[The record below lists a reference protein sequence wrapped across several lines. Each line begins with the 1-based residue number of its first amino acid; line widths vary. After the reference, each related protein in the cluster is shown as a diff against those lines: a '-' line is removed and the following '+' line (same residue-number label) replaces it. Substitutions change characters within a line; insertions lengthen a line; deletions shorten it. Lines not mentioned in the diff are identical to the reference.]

1 MFYIVEVVE
10 QCDCSWD
17 KTISCVVMF
26 KDTSC
31 QKSRK
36 KSEDFLK
43 FPPNSK
49 KQTNKKNQYWA
60 NRMKKIVPYSS
71 CQHHWSQIL
80 YCHCDLAGNW
90 SRTKFL
96 PKNMLAPLP
105 TTIRNLTKN
114 FCKIFKIWNIRMSN
128 SMFFVRNFYV
138 YLISMWVRRSQ
149 KQNIFALL

>member
-1 MFYIVEVVE
+1 MKKLLIFIIQVWMFYIVEVVE

-36 KSEDFLK
+36 SQKIFWISL
-43 FPPNSK
+43 PTQRN
-49 KQTNKKNQYWA
+49 KQTKNQYWA
-60 NRMKKIVPYSS
+60 NRVKKIVPYFS
-71 CQHHWSQIL
+71 CHHHWSQIL

-96 PKNMLAPLP
+96 PQNMLAPP
-105 TTIRNLTKN
+105 
-114 FCKIFKIWNIRMSN
+114 SN
-128 SMFFVRNFYV
+128 N
-138 YLISMWVRRSQ
+138 YLKFDEKFLQ
-149 KQNIFALL
+149 DL